1 MIREVVLFARVNDM
15 TAPTVARRFQV
26 PVNSVYGV
34 ARRMGVRLRSV
45 KTEKGV
51 AL

>member
-15 TAPTVARRFQV
+15 TAPNVARRFKV

-34 ARRMGVRLRSV
+34 ARRMGVRLKPVRA
-45 KTEKGV
+45 EKG
-51 AL
+51 ATL